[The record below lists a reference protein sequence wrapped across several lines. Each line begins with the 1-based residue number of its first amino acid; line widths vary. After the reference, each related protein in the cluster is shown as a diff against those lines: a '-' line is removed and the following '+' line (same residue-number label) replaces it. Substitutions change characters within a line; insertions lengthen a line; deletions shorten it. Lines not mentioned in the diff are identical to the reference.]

1 MSRRTG
7 SARRCQAG
15 YVSVYVALVTSLVL
29 VPLVMMVVDFTL
41 IAYWRTKLR
50 SIADALAIGAVLE
63 SREFHIPIP
72 TDFVSGFP
80 VNGYLLNAIHLSN
93 LEPGGFRTG
102 LEPKLRRLAEL
113 NRDRVGPQLEVRLG
127 EAQVLPLGN
136 FISPFMYVRIPVEAE
151 VPLLTPFLGR
161 LLGSDKPAAVTVRAE
176 SCAAAWYRPDAWVHR
191 WWDADPDTLTKT
203 LDAVINVTDEPQKY
217 YRLVNCVD
225 EASDFFSLAEAV
237 LAKHLKLHPE
247 VQEILLEWMGKRAES
262 REVRR
267 AREGMQQLPERC
279 GPGDPCIEGDRAS
292 VERWA
297 REVEERRRAEEEEER
312 RRAEAARRAAEVD
325 EQHNAHE
332 GGP

>member
-113 NRDRVGPQLEVRLG
+113 NRDRVGP
-127 EAQVLPLGN
+127 
-136 FISPFMYVRIPVEAE
+136 
-151 VPLLTPFLGR
+151 
-161 LLGSDKPAAVTVRAE
+161 
-176 SCAAAWYRPDAWVHR
+176 
-191 WWDADPDTLTKT
+191 
-203 LDAVINVTDEPQKY
+203 
-217 YRLVNCVD
+217 
-225 EASDFFSLAEAV
+225 
-237 LAKHLKLHPE
+237 
-247 VQEILLEWMGKRAES
+247 
-262 REVRR
+262 
-267 AREGMQQLPERC
+267 
-279 GPGDPCIEGDRAS
+279 
-292 VERWA
+292 
-297 REVEERRRAEEEEER
+297 
-312 RRAEAARRAAEVD
+312 
-325 EQHNAHE
+325 
-332 GGP
+332 